1 MSGLEWTLVSILVVL
16 YVTMMIFLGVATF
29 RNGRPVMFVAGIFF
43 PVFWIVGAVMP
54 PAPTVSELAAQQREA
69 DRLYAG

>member
-1 MSGLEWTLVSILVVL
+1 
-16 YVTMMIFLGVATF
+16 
-29 RNGRPVMFVAGIFF
+29 MFVAGIFF